1 MYLVATAIKDDE
13 FLIASMARIIIP
25 FHSELASLFS

>member
-13 FLIASMARIIIP
+13 FLIASMARIIP